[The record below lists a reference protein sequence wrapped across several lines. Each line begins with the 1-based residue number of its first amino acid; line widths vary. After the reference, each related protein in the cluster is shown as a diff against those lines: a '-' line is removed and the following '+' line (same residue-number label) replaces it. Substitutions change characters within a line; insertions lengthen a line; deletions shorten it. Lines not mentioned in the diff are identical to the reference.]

1 MQPDFLQKIRFSQN
15 FGESAKIGQKS
26 CFSCFS
32 QNLVYRCIYLFCL
45 NWSSYML
52 YTILSKL
59 HIGEKSGSQIM
70 AKNGIIQSDFSNMNI
85 SRLAGRIELTFFLRS
100 KVIQRNTM
108 NAEWFHIPARACAC
122 LHFSPR
128 IFLPFFC
135 WILIDVYNF
144 LLKIVLHNGPRGSAK
159 TACPGK
165 SYFLSYSWKCY
176 QSMKSC
182 MML

>member
-59 HIGEKSGSQIM
+59 HIWEKSGYQIM
-70 AKNGIIQSDFSNMNI
+70 AQNGIIQSEFSNMNI
-85 SRLAGRIELTFFLRS
+85 SRLAVRIELIFFYRVKSFRGIQWMLNDFIFLR
-100 KVIQRNTM
+100 VR
-108 NAEWFHIPARACAC
+108 ARACISHQEYFY
-122 LHFSPR
+122 L
-128 IFLPFFC
+128 FF
-135 WILIDVYNF
+135 VEF
-144 LLKIVLHNGPRGSAK
+144 
-159 TACPGK
+159 
-165 SYFLSYSWKCY
+165 
-176 QSMKSC
+176 
-182 MML
+182 

>member
-1 MQPDFLQKIRFSQN
+1 MYISFLLKLKQLHAVHNSVKTAYLGKIWFSNYGPKWYYSIRF
-15 FGESAKIGQKS
+15 FKYEYLKIG
-26 CFSCFS
+26 
-32 QNLVYRCIYLFCL
+32 
-45 NWSSYML
+45 W
-52 YTILSKL
+52 TDW
-59 HIGEKSGSQIM
+59 
-70 AKNGIIQSDFSNMNI
+70 AD
-85 SRLAGRIELTFFLRS
+85 FFLRS

-122 LHFSPR
+122 VHFSPR

>member
-1 MQPDFLQKIRFSQN
+1 MYISFLLKLKQLH
-15 FGESAKIGQKS
+15 A
-26 CFSCFS
+26 
-32 QNLVYRCIYLFCL
+32 
-45 NWSSYML
+45 

-59 HIGEKSGSQIM
+59 HIWEKSGSQIM
-70 AKNGIIQSDFSNMNI
+70 AQNRIIQSDFSNMNI
-85 SRLAGRIELTFFLRS
+85 SRLAGRIELGFFYGVKSFRGIQWMLNDFIFLR
-100 KVIQRNTM
+100 VR
-108 NAEWFHIPARACAC
+108 ARACISHQEYFY
-122 LHFSPR
+122 L
-128 IFLPFFC
+128 FF